1 MRVHRLEQI
10 VQCPLMHS
18 PIGLLHCRRHLF
30 KSISQWHLFPALIGR
45 ELFSSPALQFSA
57 FKCID
62 PRADTIICSDFH
74 VRVTLRVEGYGVRR
88 TNMLR
93 LFFEVKRIWEGKDE
107 IGRICASR
115 RTPAWWI
122 DPGERSIS
130 RRLYGNA
137 RRKRRKHENTD
148 ANYPLLVMGWLCWS

>member
-45 ELFSSPALQFSA
+45 ELFSSPALHFSA
-57 FKCID
+57 CKCID

-93 LFFEVKRIWEGKDE
+93 VFFEVKQ
-107 IGRICASR
+107 
-115 RTPAWWI
+115 
-122 DPGERSIS
+122 
-130 RRLYGNA
+130 YG
-137 RRKRRKHENTD
+137 RRKPRLGVFVLPGRLLRDGSIQVND
-148 ANYPLLVMGWLCWS
+148 RYPGVCMEMHGISGGITKTLMQITPC